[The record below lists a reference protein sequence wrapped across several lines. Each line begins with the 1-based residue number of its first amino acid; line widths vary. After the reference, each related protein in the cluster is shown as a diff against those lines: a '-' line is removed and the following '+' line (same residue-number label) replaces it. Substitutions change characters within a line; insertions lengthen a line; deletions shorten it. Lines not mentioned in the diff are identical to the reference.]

1 MLIEGE
7 KELYRWKSLILTNY
21 RVIKEKGTFWKHYVD
36 INYDHISSVYTGRTP
51 NWKLILIGI
60 ILILIGI
67 ILLIDFLKNLA
78 LAISAGYTLYIDK
91 ITLLS
96 ITGIIIGIIAIIIGI
111 IGKPKTIILGCN
123 GKIEENGES
132 LEFMKKLNEYR
143 SKYLGR
149 I

>member
-36 INYDHISSVYTGRTP
+36 INYDHVSSVYTGRTP
-51 NWKLILIGI
+51 NWKLII
-60 ILILIGI
+60 IGI
-67 ILLIDFLKNLA
+67 ILLP
-78 LAISAGYTLYIDK
+78 
-91 ITLLS
+91 
-96 ITGIIIGIIAIIIGI
+96 IIIGIIVIIIGI
-111 IGKPKTIILGCN
+111 IGMPKTIILGCN
-123 GKIEENGES
+123 GKIEENGKS

-143 SKYLGR
+143 LRYLGR

>member
-21 RVIKEKGTFWKHYVD
+21 RVIKEKGIFWKHYVD
-36 INYDHISSVYTGRTP
+36 INYDHISSVYTGRKP
-51 NWKLILIGI
+51 DWKL
-60 ILILIGI
+60 
-67 ILLIDFLKNLA
+67 
-78 LAISAGYTLYIDK
+78 
-91 ITLLS
+91 
-96 ITGIIIGIIAIIIGI
+96 IIIGIILVIIGIILTAQEVPIIGIGI

-123 GKIEENGES
+123 GKIEENGKS

-143 SKYLGR
+143 LKYLGR

>member
-7 KELYRWKSLILTNY
+7 KELYRWNSLILTNY
-21 RVIKEKGTFWKHYVD
+21 RVIKKKGIFWKHYVD
-36 INYDHISSVYTGRTP
+36 INYDHISSIYIGRTP
-51 NWKLILIGI
+51 NWKLLIIGI
-60 ILILIGI
+60 MFI
-67 ILLIDFLKNLA
+67 I
-78 LAISAGYTLYIDK
+78 
-91 ITLLS
+91 
-96 ITGIIIGIIAIIIGI
+96 GIIIGIIAIIRGI

-143 SKYLGR
+143 LKYLGR